1 MSAYLAHG
9 RDSQEEQLKEK
20 LRDMSRARMGTW
32 NNTLEARRAQKENE
46 HASRKDEEEKVR
58 QVQDRKEAAFQAGE
72 RRRII
77 QRANTLLYE
86 NTERVKAF
94 GSKLYLSDVMKER
107 EMQMEL
113 KKRRDD
119 RLRAE
124 ERMWHERTVE
134 GVRKGDEEEA
144 KKQDEAMQRA
154 LHAKQVQLDQLEE
167 FRVRYV
173 TNKLDERREGQL
185 IKQRVEKYIQDEK
198 QAEID
203 KKTQEAAKAL
213 HTMKDNKRL
222 QEEKRLAEQQA
233 REDEER
239 RIQYFAEE
247 KERKMKL
254 RAEREAEIAANKQ
267 AVRQRMIDR
276 QVAYLQSMRQNEN
289 ERIAGQVRNAEAKRD
304 AEISAKNAKL
314 KAELAAM
321 RESHRQQ
328 MQQRSDQRAED
339 LRRGNEDARKF
350 RDDYE
355 AGVAADRAAEAAR
368 RQKRIELRAYHV
380 KQAKQAMARRAG
392 DQDDE
397 LAEQELVRMK
407 LLEEDLLFEKY
418 SQALIAQYKAEGKE
432 VKPLLIELAK
442 MKAEGR

>member
-1 MSAYLAHG
+1 MDWTKCG
-9 RDSQEEQLKEK
+9 R
-20 LRDMSRARMGTW
+20 
-32 NNTLEARRAQKENE
+32 QKRK
-46 HASRKDEEEKVR
+46 ASVG
-58 QVQDRKEAAFQAGE
+58 EAAD
-72 RRRII
+72 RPS
-77 QRANTLLYE
+77 
-86 NTERVKAF
+86 
-94 GSKLYLSDVMKER
+94 SKLCTLSTDLEFLGTKEDH
-107 EMQMEL
+107 EEGEDIVLEL
-113 KKRRDD
+113 
-119 RLRAE
+119 
-124 ERMWHERTVE
+124 
-134 GVRKGDEEEA
+134 
-144 KKQDEAMQRA
+144 
-154 LHAKQVQLDQLEE
+154 
-167 FRVRYV
+167 
-173 TNKLDERREGQL
+173 
-185 IKQRVEKYIQDEK
+185 
-198 QAEID
+198 
-203 KKTQEAAKAL
+203 
-213 HTMKDNKRL
+213 
-222 QEEKRLAEQQA
+222 
-233 REDEER
+233 
-239 RIQYFAEE
+239 
-247 KERKMKL
+247 L